1 MGKFFPL
8 FPPPKIHLK
17 SGGGK
22 VEVVGVVGENGKIL
36 SHIPPPKIHLKSGG
50 GKVKVVG
57 GGGGKWES
65 TQK

>member
-1 MGKFFPL
+1 MGKFFPI

-36 SHIPPPKIHLKSGG
+36 SHISPTKNTFKKWW
-50 GKVKVVG
+50 GKGG